1 MSENKTTINWYP
13 GHMEKARRDMAEHL
27 KAADMVIEIRDARIP
42 RASKNPV
49 LDQLIGE
56 RPRMIILSKADLAD
70 PEKTQEWIRALKSD
84 SQDVLALDLAHDST
98 AKKQIIDACMK
109 LTEPKRRKMISRGI
123 RPRAMRAMVCGIPNS
138 GKSTMINRIAGK
150 SVAKTEDKP
159 GVTRS
164 LSWIHCGKTLDIL
177 DTPGVLWPKFDDH
190 KTAVFLAAT
199 GAIKEDI
206 LDLKEITGVTI
217 DEICHLYPG
226 TLEKE
231 YGMDEQSSREDK
243 LKKIAESRNLRKEND
258 LPDEERA
265 AILFLREFRRGKTG
279 RLTLENTDEKEQDLS
294 E

>member
-1 MSENKTTINWYP
+1 
-13 GHMEKARRDMAEHL
+13 MAEHL

-56 RPRMIILSKADLAD
+56 RPRLIILSKADLAD

-109 LTEPKRRKMISRGI
+109 LTEPKRQKMISRGI

-243 LKKIAESRNLRKEND
+243 LRKIAESRNLRREND

>member
-1 MSENKTTINWYP
+1 
-13 GHMEKARRDMAEHL
+13 
-27 KAADMVIEIRDARIP
+27 VIEIRDARIP

-56 RPRMIILSKADLAD
+56 RPRLIILSKADLAD

-177 DTPGVLWPKFDDH
+177 DTPGVLWAKFDDH

-226 TLEKE
+226 TLGKE

-265 AILFLREFRRGKTG
+265 AILFLREFRRGKIG

>member
-56 RPRMIILSKADLAD
+56 RPRLIILSKADLAD

-109 LTEPKRRKMISRGI
+109 LTEPKRQKMISRGI

-243 LKKIAESRNLRKEND
+243 LRKIAESRNLRREND

-265 AILFLREFRRGKTG
+265 AILFLREFRRGKIG

>member
-1 MSENKTTINWYP
+1 
-13 GHMEKARRDMAEHL
+13 MAEHL

-56 RPRMIILSKADLAD
+56 RPRLIILSKADLAD
-70 PEKTQEWIRALKSD
+70 PGKTQEWIRALKSD
-84 SQDVLALDLAHDST
+84 SQDVLALDLAHDQSSR
-98 AKKQIIDACMK
+98 KQIIDACMK
-109 LTEPKRRKMISRGI
+109 LTEPKRQKMISRGI

-190 KTAVFLAAT
+190 QTAVFLAAT

-206 LDLKEITGVTI
+206 LDLKEITGVTA
-217 DEICHLYPG
+217 EQICLLYPG
-226 TLEKE
+226 ILEKE
-231 YGMDEQSSREDK
+231 YGMDEQASREEK
-243 LKKIAESRNLRKEND
+243 LNQIAESRNLRKENG

-265 AILFLREFRRGKTG
+265 AILFLREFRRGKLG
-279 RLTLENTDEKEQDLS
+279 RITLENTDEKEQSMS